1 MQLNG
6 VTLVDRFNRPSVL
19 GKVAIRTLFI
29 NDGQFID
36 PYDVSACTIFT
47 KLSNDSPGS
56 IVDGD
61 DGLIKSDS
69 TSVVL
74 MNFGVSGGV
83 APDIHDGWS
92 LDINSQVRV
101 TSNKLDDD
109 AWFPPYV
116 PGPQASGIYR
126 VGVGDY
132 VAVLDGDNDL
142 SGGYNIRYPF
152 NSGVTVANGA
162 SSVQD
167 YIDVWTVKLAAE
179 SEYQLFINNF
189 SLYNDTF
196 TTITEPLLIT
206 TRNRLLNKKLR
217 FGELID
223 MKITTDITVQNSTLP
238 EETKN
243 ILKDYQITNPEV
255 KITKVLDA
263 SPNVSPHT
271 DIVPYTGVD
280 VSVTTDNTIIYRFNT
295 VTTTNTEAVGGPTGT
310 YFITAKYSY
319 LTQNYV
325 TPPFYFTIT

>member
-74 MNFGVSGGV
+74 MNFGISGGA

-92 LDINSQVRV
+92 LDAEEKVRV
-101 TSNKLDDD
+101 TSNKLGDTD
-109 AWFPPYV
+109 WFPPYV

-132 VAVLDGDNDL
+132 VAVLDGNNDL

-217 FGELID
+217 YGEKID
-223 MKITTDITVQNSTLP
+223 MKITTDITVQNSTLS

-243 ILKDYQITNPEV
+243 ILKDYQITNPTISI
-255 KITKVLDA
+255 KKVSDDA
-263 SPNVSPHT
+263 INSAPWANVIAEGTPAT
-271 DIVPYTGVD
+271 
-280 VSVTTDNTIIYRFNT
+280 VTTDNTILYNFDT
-295 VTTTNTEAVGGPTGT
+295 LSAVAAAGT
-310 YFITAKYSY
+310 YFIVAKYSY